1 MRHLKTFTMVAVS
14 AVLLVVVAG
23 TDNVTC
29 IPVPPEEPVCVAPA
43 DCEGL
48 PHVLCVGEWTCVEG
62 LCVWDCE
69 PDPPPEPPES
79 ECFEDD
85 ECPSAHE
92 CVLEEWC
99 PPCAVGIPT
108 CDMPCYAIGQ
118 CLPLESE
125 CMADDDCPPG
135 HVCILESYCPP
146 CVDSD
151 PPCMA
156 PCWAVG
162 QCEPDDL
169 PPPPGCCDSDDDC
182 PLGTVCV
189 GDTCEQAPGP
199 GQCWD
204 ETDCAPG
211 DICLGVIT
219 CPCGAF
225 CFAAPSPGTC
235 QAPSPD

>member
-1 MRHLKTFTMVAVS
+1 MRHVRTVVIVAVS
-14 AVLLVVVAG
+14 VALFIVVAAN
-23 TDNVTC
+23 DNVTC
-29 IPVPPEEPVCVAPA
+29 IPAPPEEPVCMAPA

-48 PHVLCVGEWTCVEG
+48 PHILCVGEWTCAEG

-69 PDPPPEPPES
+69 PEPPPPPPES
-79 ECFEDD
+79 ECFADD

-99 PPCAVGIPT
+99 PPCVYENPG
-108 CDMPCYAIGQ
+108 CEMPCYAIGQ

-135 HVCILESYCPP
+135 QVCILESYCPP

-162 QCEPDDL
+162 QCVEPPSECKVIDPWAYGMCEMLMGAGWDGEKCAYVS
-169 PPPPGCCDSDDDC
+169 GCGCDDC
-182 PLGTVCV
+182 AGIFNSMEECLDACV
-189 GDTCEQAPGP
+189 GPM
-199 GQCWD
+199 
-204 ETDCAPG
+204 
-211 DICLGVIT
+211 
-219 CPCGAF
+219 
-225 CFAAPSPGTC
+225 
-235 QAPSPD
+235 PD